1 MKKVLIIVESPSK
14 AKTLSKFLPKNYIVK
29 ASLGHV
35 IDLPEHEFGV
45 DIKND
50 FKPKFEIMKG
60 KGKVIK
66 ELKKLAREVDE
77 ILLASDPDREGES
90 IAYHLYNILFPINK
104 NIYRIR
110 FHEITKEAILKAIE
124 NKDKIDINKV
134 YAQFARRILDR
145 IVGYTISPLISKYYL
160 KALSA
165 GRVQSVA
172 LRLIVEREKEIENFV
187 PERYYKIFAYLN
199 KDNKEIEFEL
209 KKYKGKSIN
218 KKSLKTKEKVF
229 EVLKDLYGETFSYEV
244 KKRKSK
250 VKDSLTLELEDIL
263 VKTPIEGFIEK
274 IEKKEEKKS
283 PPPPFITSTLQ
294 MEAAKKFNFSPE
306 KTMKIAQSL
315 YEGKDIGKER
325 VGLITYMRTDS
336 FRIAEK
342 AIKEA
347 RNFIK
352 ENFGESYLPSKKR
365 TYEKKQKG
373 KIQDAHECIRPTNVY
388 LTPEKVKPYL
398 SKEEYLLYKLIWER
412 FVACQMK
419 DAIFEKQKIFAKVKN
434 AEFVTSQKTLKFDG
448 FLKVLKEEDDKSI
461 LTPFEEG
468 EKLEFNKLLA
478 RETHTTP
485 PERYTEGSLVK
496 TLEKYGVGRPSTYAT
511 IISNIL
517 KRGYV
522 EKKKKS
528 LIPTELGVKVND
540 ILIKHFEDIINP
552 YFTAE
557 VEEDLDKIEE
567 GEKNHIQVLKEFYFG
582 NEKYSFEK
590 LLKQAKVALLYKDK
604 IVKKCPKC
612 GSYLVIRE
620 GKYGKFLGCLNY
632 PNCKYTEKYEE
643 KDALQ
648 NSKKG

>member
-1 MKKVLIIVESPSK
+1 MKKILIIVESPSK

-29 ASLGHV
+29 ASLGHI

-50 FKPKFEIMKG
+50 FKPKFEIMRG
-60 KGKVIK
+60 KEKVIK
-66 ELKKLAREVDE
+66 ELKKLAKEVDE

-90 IAYHLYNILFPINK
+90 IAYHLYNVLFPINK

-110 FHEITKEAILKAIE
+110 FYEITKEAVLKSIKE
-124 NKDKIDINKV
+124 KDKIDINKV

-172 LRLIVEREKEIENFV
+172 LRLIVEREREIEKFI

-199 KDNKEIEFEL
+199 KDGREIEFEL
-209 KKYKGKSIN
+209 KKYKGKTLN
-218 KKSLKTKEKVF
+218 KKNLKSKEKVF
-229 EVLKDLYGETFSYEV
+229 EILKDLYGKNISYEI
-244 KKRKSK
+244 KERKSK
-250 VKDSLTLELEDIL
+250 VKDNLILKLEDIL
-263 VKTPIEGFIEK
+263 VSAPLEGRVEK
-274 IEKKEEKKS
+274 IEKKEEKKT

-294 MEAAKKFNFSPE
+294 MEATKKLNFSPE

-336 FRIAEK
+336 FRISEK
-342 AIKEA
+342 AIKEV
-347 RNFIK
+347 RTFIK
-352 ENFGESYLPSKKR
+352 ENIGKDYLPNKKR
-365 TYEKKQKG
+365 NYEKKQKG

-388 LTPEKVKPYL
+388 LTPEKVKNSL
-398 SKEEYLLYKLIWER
+398 TKEEYLLYKLIWER

-419 DAIFEKQKIFAKVKN
+419 DAIFEKQKVFVKVKN
-434 AEFVTSQKTLKFDG
+434 GEFITSQKTLKFDG
-448 FLKVLKEEDDKSI
+448 FLKVLKEEENKNI
-461 LTPFEEG
+461 LTPFK
-468 EKLEFNKLLA
+468 EKENIVFNKLLSKEA
-478 RETHTTP
+478 HTTP
-485 PERYTEGSLVK
+485 PERYTEGTLVK

-522 EKKKKS
+522 EKRRKS
-528 LIPTELGVKVND
+528 LVPTELGIKVND
-540 ILIKHFEDIINP
+540 ILVKHFEKIINP

-557 VEEDLDKIEE
+557 VEENLDKIEE
-567 GEKNHIQVLKEFYFG
+567 GQKNYIQVLKEFYFG

-590 LLKQAKVALLYKDK
+590 LLKQAKLLLLYKDK
-604 IVKKCPKC
+604 IVKPCPKC
-612 GSYLVIRE
+612 NSYLVIRE
-620 GKYGKFLGCLNY
+620 SKFGKFLGCLNY
-632 PNCKYTEKYEE
+632 PECKYTENYNENKHSQE
-643 KDALQ
+643 K
-648 NSKKG
+648 G